1 MHVSPLW
8 NGFITTKL
16 DCCDHYAPTNR
27 LLFKWVPKCVIEA
40 WLFATK
46 PVSNSPFHTTKEAAH
61 SKKEVVRKANQVI
74 FQEST
79 GKHELK
85 PVRFWFIKFSM
96 INQFIRSSVSW
107 SQRFT
112 MGFVS
117 ILGFCLYCPVE
128 FETCPQNTTVFFWF
142 GNLAMGSWK
151 VFCAVL
157 FFTQNLK
164 TYRAI
169 YCNKDILEYQQP
181 SESTRRLFWAALVRF
196 AEQGLGK
203 LFQVFK
209 TSHISTLSTAL
220 WSQ

>member
-79 GKHELK
+79 GKHEHK
-85 PVRFWFIKFSM
+85 SVRFWFIKFSM

-117 ILGFCLYCPVE
+117 ILGFCLYCPIE
-128 FETCPQNTTVFFWF
+128 FETCPKASEYNSVFLVWEFSHGF
-142 GNLAMGSWK
+142 MKSFLCS
-151 VFCAVL
+151 
-157 FFTQNLK
+157 
-164 TYRAI
+164 AI
-169 YCNKDILEYQQP
+169 FYTKPKNI
-181 SESTRRLFWAALVRF
+181 
-196 AEQGLGK
+196 
-203 LFQVFK
+203 
-209 TSHISTLSTAL
+209 
-220 WSQ
+220 